1 MKKILMCLTVVLSF
15 IGVNKVSADTIE
27 FNYYNDYF
35 SYYSSQGFNFGSLD
49 YVYDTYSSLNSEVI
63 DKLYQLLIEEY
74 NVNYSSTYPYYFI
87 SLSIWTGSGSNYIP
101 SSSSVPSVY
110 MSLFPLKSTVTY
122 SSFNSVVDDLNLLVK
137 YESGTYIL
145 PVENNSNILSITY
158 NKDIF
163 NIIDGQFGNVYN
175 PLVYY
180 SSNFNLVFDLEDT
193 YVVNDYNDS
202 SLSFNNGDIISTYES
217 SVIVDNYVEI
227 NLNDYAYVA
236 LSLKDYN
243 QDAFSTN
250 VQVKGQ
256 YCLTPVY
263 NYGMTERKDI
273 LTGTQVE
280 RCSPYY
286 QDYTPVRT
294 YILDD
299 DLKNNAIY
307 YLKSY
312 DTSKDNYVKVD
323 TYVFDVTLIT
333 EEDASNPY
341 VTVNGKS
348 YPTIPYD
355 ELTDTATKSED
366 EDYVSGSSEEFTF
379 SDIFLAPLDYLK
391 EIWGSVG
398 LFFTMIEQ
406 FILLLPKPMQ
416 GFLFT
421 GFTLA
426 IVLGLIKIIL

>member
-1 MKKILMCLTVVLSF
+1 M
-15 IGVNKVSADTIE
+15 
-27 FNYYNDYF
+27 
-35 SYYSSQGFNFGSLD
+35 
-49 YVYDTYSSLNSEVI
+49 
-63 DKLYQLLIEEY
+63 
-74 NVNYSSTYPYYFI
+74 
-87 SLSIWTGSGSNYIP
+87 
-101 SSSSVPSVY
+101 
-110 MSLFPLKSTVTY
+110 
-122 SSFNSVVDDLNLLVK
+122 
-137 YESGTYIL
+137 
-145 PVENNSNILSITY
+145 
-158 NKDIF
+158 
-163 NIIDGQFGNVYN
+163 
-175 PLVYY
+175 
-180 SSNFNLVFDLEDT
+180 
-193 YVVNDYNDS
+193 
-202 SLSFNNGDIISTYES
+202 
-217 SVIVDNYVEI
+217 
-227 NLNDYAYVA
+227 
-236 LSLKDYN
+236 
-243 QDAFSTN
+243 
-250 VQVKGQ
+250 QVKGQ